1 MIVKAWKYM
10 RNLDEMLRLPNMD
23 YLKLTQIQV
32 PGYYN
37 LCHSYLYIEMCQKIY
52 PKGWDGWMAS
62 LTQ

>member
-32 PGYYN
+32 PGYCK
-37 LCHSYLYIEMCQKIY
+37 LCHSYPYIEMCQKIY
-52 PKGWDGWMAS
+52 PKG
-62 LTQ
+62 